1 MSCYILQPGKI
12 LFQNSVDKL
21 WSGIVVEVVGNR
33 VRIAQNCTAIRA
45 KLYINARA
53 MEDWFRSENER
64 LVSTICSNVR
74 RINNLGLVNRNVN
87 QQPVFQA
94 QKMSC
99 AVGLCEISPWM
110 LVLKRSGDI
119 LSHDKA
125 SQDIYRPGTIYA
137 LGRFV
142 AGQNVP
148 RPAQPAV
155 TGGG

>member
-1 MSCYILQPGKI
+1 M
-12 LFQNSVDKL
+12 
-21 WSGIVVEVVGNR
+21 
-33 VRIAQNCTAIRA
+33 VRHCCRGCWEQSARNCTAICA
-45 KLYINARA
+45 KLYSNARA
-53 MEDWFRSENER
+53 MEDWFRSENQGENER

-94 QKMSC
+94 QKMC
-99 AVGLCEISPWM
+99 TALALPDISLWM

-119 LSHDKA
+119 LSRDKA
-125 SQDIYRPGTIYA
+125 SQDIYRPGTTYA

-148 RPAQPAV
+148 RPEDDIVNA
-155 TGGG
+155 GKFCC